1 MTHLHP
7 AVLSP
12 SSPLPRPM
20 DFAFDASSSSTI
32 SCGLIVM
39 CTTFD
44 VSGLNLH
51 AMRSGV
57 LAKCIVTLTKSSL
70 FHINVLNQEFQV
82 PQISSQGTWTCKM

>member
-51 AMRSGV
+51 AMRSGY
-57 LAKCIVTLTKSSL
+57 
-70 FHINVLNQEFQV
+70 
-82 PQISSQGTWTCKM
+82 